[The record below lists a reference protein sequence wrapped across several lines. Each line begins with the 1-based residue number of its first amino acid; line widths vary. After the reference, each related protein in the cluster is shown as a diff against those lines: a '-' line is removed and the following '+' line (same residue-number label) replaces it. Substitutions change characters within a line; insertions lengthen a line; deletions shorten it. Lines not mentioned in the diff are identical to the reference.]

1 MDAIELRGRLEALR
15 AASAESAALMS
26 AQLDI
31 LEAAV
36 EQLMTAH
43 PALPTPHVI
52 PIEPAV
58 EKATTSSARW
68 MTDEAF
74 YLEFE
79 L

>member
-15 AASAESAALMS
+15 AASAESAALLS

-36 EQLMTAH
+36 EQLVTAH

-52 PIEPAV
+52 PVEPVA
-58 EKATTSSARW
+58 EKATVSSARW
-68 MTDEAF
+68 MSDEAYF
-74 YLEFE
+74 LEFE